1 MCSVRYVEI
10 GRLLRLVFPW
20 SGTQEQSCE
29 FQKTLKL
36 LICKDRMN
44 IAGCYRAKE
53 LLVTT
58 HDQDCDSEFA
68 RLKFCVMT
76 GWSQYSDV
84 KSFMK

>member
-10 GRLLRLVFPW
+10 SRLLRLVFPW

-36 LICKDRMN
+36 LICKDRTS
-44 IAGCYRAKE
+44 IAGCERAKE

-58 HDQDCDSEFA
+58 LDQGCDSEFA
-68 RLKFCVMT
+68 RLKFYAVT